1 MSQHSSHHAPHTSGR
16 PAIADNY
23 QLEVSRWTAGRNVLV
38 FAAML
43 GIIGCIAGYFTNPA
57 RLFQS
62 YTVAFAFTS
71 LIGLGAFFFVMVQ
84 FLTGSAWSVTLRR
97 IMENVM
103 ITLPVGLLLFI
114 PVALGLSEIY
124 PWMNPQLV
132 SGSAA
137 LRAKSSFLTPKFFV
151 LRTVIYFL
159 LWSLWAGSIYRQST
173 KQDTERS
180 IRQMHIASRWS
191 APGLFLAVA
200 VGTLASYDW
209 LMSLEPAWYST
220 IFGLVMLSGGAL
232 SFFSVVT
239 LVALAFRRAGI
250 LKNSITQEHYH
261 DLGKWLLCMT
271 AFYTYVAF
279 SQYFLI
285 WYANLPEETIWYRHR
300 MVGSWL
306 PLSLAMPFLRFI
318 IPFSI
323 LLCRPAKRSLKI
335 VGFIAVW
342 SLVVEYIDLYW
353 IVMPTYYK
361 TGPQPHWLD
370 LATLVTTVS
379 ICGLVFWSRF
389 RKHKMV
395 PVGDLRFE
403 QSLNFENA

>member
-1 MSQHSSHHAPHTSGR
+1 MSQTHSHHTTAV
-16 PAIADNY
+16 DNY
-23 QLEVSRWTAGRNVLV
+23 QMEIARWNTGRNVLV
-38 FAAML
+38 FAALL
-43 GIIGCIAGYFTNPA
+43 GIIGCVAGYFTNPA

-62 YTVAFAFTS
+62 YTVAFAYTT
-71 LIGLGAFFFVMVQ
+71 LIGLGAFFFVMIQ
-84 FLTGSAWSVTLRR
+84 FLTGSAWSVTMRR

-114 PVALGLSEIY
+114 PIAIGLNEIY
-124 PWMNPQLV
+124 PWMNQQAV
-132 SGSAA
+132 AA
-137 LRAKSSFLTPKFFV
+137 DAVLKAKSSFLTPNWFV
-151 LRTVIYFL
+151 ARSIIYFA
-159 LWSLWAGSIYRQST
+159 LWSLWAGSIYHQST

-180 IRQMHIASRWS
+180 VKQMYIASRWS

-209 LMSLEPAWYST
+209 LMSLEPKWYST
-220 IFGLVMLSGGAL
+220 IFGLVMLSGGSL
-232 SFFSVVT
+232 SFFSVVI
-239 LVALAFRRAGI
+239 LVCLAFRRAGI
-250 LKNSITQEHYH
+250 LKNSITVEHYH
-261 DLGKWLLCMT
+261 DLGKWLLALT

-285 WYANLPEETIWYRHR
+285 WYSNLPEETIWYRHR

-306 PLSLAMPFLRFI
+306 PVSLSMPFLRFL
-318 IPFSI
+318 IPFPI
-323 LLCRPAKRSLKI
+323 LLCLPAKRNLKV
-335 VGFIAVW
+335 VGFMAAY

-389 RKHKMV
+389 RAHKMV
-395 PVGDLRFE
+395 PVGDLRLE
-403 QSLNFENA
+403 QSLHFENA

>member
-1 MSQHSSHHAPHTSGR
+1 M
-16 PAIADNY
+16 ADNY
-23 QLEVSRWTAGRNVLV
+23 QLEISRWNAGRNVLV
-38 FAAML
+38 FAALL
-43 GIIGCIAGYFTNPA
+43 GVLGCIAGYFTNPA

-71 LIGLGAFFFVMVQ
+71 LIGLGSFFFVMVQ
-84 FLTGSAWSVTLRR
+84 FLTGSAWSVTMRR
-97 IMENVM
+97 IMENIM
-103 ITLPVGLLLFI
+103 ITLPMGLVLFI
-114 PVALGLSEIY
+114 PVALGLREIY
-124 PWMNPQLV
+124 PWMNAQFMQSDP
-132 SGSAA
+132 A
-137 LRAKSSFLTPKFFV
+137 LRLKGGYLTHDFFIA
-151 LRTVIYFL
+151 RTVVYFL

-173 KQDTERS
+173 KQDTSRS
-180 IRQMHIASRWS
+180 VKQMYIASRWS

-200 VGTLASYDW
+200 IGSMASFDW
-209 LMSLEPAWYST
+209 LMSLEPKWYST

-239 LVALAFRRAGI
+239 LVCLGFRRAGI
-250 LKNSITQEHYH
+250 LKNSITPEHYH
-261 DLGKWLLCMT
+261 DLGKWLFAMT

-306 PLSLAMPFLRFI
+306 PISLAMPFLRFL
-318 IPFSI
+318 IPFFV
-323 LLCRPAKRSLKI
+323 LLCRGAKRSLSVI
-335 VGFIAVW
+335 AFIAVW

-361 TGPQPHWLD
+361 NGPQPHWLD
-370 LATLVTTVS
+370 LVTLVTTVS
-379 ICGLVFWSRF
+379 LCGLVFWSRF
-389 RKHKMV
+389 RAHKMV

-403 QSLNFENA
+403 QSLHFENA

>member
-1 MSQHSSHHAPHTSGR
+1 MSQTHSHSAT
-16 PAIADNY
+16 AVDNY
-23 QLEVSRWTAGRNVLV
+23 QMDISSWNTGRNVLV
-38 FAAML
+38 FAALL

-57 RLFQS
+57 RLYQS
-62 YTVAFAFTS
+62 YMVAFAYTT

-84 FLTGSAWSVTLRR
+84 FLTGSAWSVTMRR

-114 PVALGLSEIY
+114 PIAMGVREIY
-124 PWMNPQLV
+124 PWANPQAIATGAMLGTKGTYL
-132 SGSAA
+132 S
-137 LRAKSSFLTPKFFV
+137 PNFFI
-151 LRTVIYFL
+151 LRTVIYFFV
-159 LWSLWAGSIYRQST
+159 WSLWAGSIYHQST
-173 KQDTERS
+173 KQDSSRS
-180 IRQMHIASRWS
+180 VKQMYIASRWS

-209 LMSLEPAWYST
+209 LMSLEPRWYST
-220 IFGLVMLSGGAL
+220 IFGLVMLSGGGL

-239 LVALAFRRAGI
+239 LVCLAFRRAGI

-279 SQYFLI
+279 AQYFLI
-285 WYANLPEETIWYRHR
+285 WYSNIPEETIWYRHR

-306 PLSLAMPFLRFI
+306 PVSLAMPFIRFI

-323 LLCRPAKRSLKI
+323 LLCRPAKRSLKVI
-335 VGFIAVW
+335 GAMAVW

-361 TGPQPHWLD
+361 TGPQLHWLD
-370 LATLVTTVS
+370 VATLVTTVS

-389 RKHKMV
+389 RAHKMV
-395 PVGDLRFE
+395 PVGDLRLE
-403 QSLNFENA
+403 QSLHFENA